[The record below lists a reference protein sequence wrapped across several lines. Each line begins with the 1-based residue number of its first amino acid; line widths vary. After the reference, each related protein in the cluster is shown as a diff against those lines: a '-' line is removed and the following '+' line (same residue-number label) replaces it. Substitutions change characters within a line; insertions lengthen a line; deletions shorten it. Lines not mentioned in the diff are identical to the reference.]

1 MDKPSPSIITRL
13 ESSLAWGPVVGLWAL
28 LFAVLEMITL
38 LIIDYVWP
46 IEEIDKVQSF
56 DSRQYNL
63 HP

>member
-46 IEEIDKVQSF
+46 IEEID
-56 DSRQYNL
+56 
-63 HP
+63 